1 MWTLP
6 KPGYRDGAEEQIAVN
21 VGGVRLALRGDML
34 DRYPESR
41 LAELARSTTRGFD
54 AISSLCDDYEP
65 AKGEFYFDRDPDSFK
80 CIVEVYYFG
89 EVHMKKGI
97 CPMCFMKEMEFWRID
112 SSCLDECCKSN
123 VREKEEELAEIAD
136 KVKAIL
142 DDLDLDGG
150 PLATRSERIRKFL
163 WRLMEKPES
172 SWVARAIAVA
182 SFLFVLTSSLVMC
195 LATLPELQ
203 VQDAD
208 GHVAEHPTLD
218 AIETACVCWF
228 TLEYGLRFASAPEKT
243 RFVLSFLNMVDLAAI
258 APFYI
263 VLALTHL
270 GATAAMDLTDVQR
283 AVQALR
289 VMRVARILKLA
300 RHSSGLQ
307 TLTYAL
313 RRSFAE
319 LGLLLTYMGVGIF
332 VFSALGYTME
342 HSHPET
348 LFRSIPHSFW
358 WAIITMTTVGYG
370 DVYPKTALGRC
381 NAALSFLCGV
391 VAIALPVH
399 PIINNFVVYYN
410 KQKVL
415 ETAARHKLELM
426 ELHGTLGQGTDKH
439 QTLRVS
445 RSDSHIA
452 MLTGERRT
460 VKKRSVS

>member
-6 KPGYRDGAEEQIAVN
+6 KPGYRVRADKQICVN
-21 VGGVRLALRGDML
+21 VGGVRLALCSDML
-34 DRYPESR
+34 ARYPESR
-41 LAELARSTTRGFD
+41 LAELARCTTPGFD
-54 AISSLCDDYEP
+54 AIFSLCDDYEP
-65 AKGEFYFDRDPDSFK
+65 TKGEFYFDRDPDSFR

-112 SSCLDECCKSN
+112 SSCLDDCCKSLLQ
-123 VREKEEELAEIAD
+123 EKEEELAEIAV

-142 DDLDLDGG
+142 DDLDLG
-150 PLATRSERIRKFL
+150 PLANRSERFRKFL

-172 SWVARAIAVA
+172 SWVARGIAVA
-182 SFLFVLTSSLVMC
+182 SFLFVLASSLVMC
-195 LATLPELQ
+195 LVTLPELQ
-203 VQDAD
+203 VQDAE
-208 GHVAEHPTLD
+208 GNVAEHPTLD
-218 AIETACVCWF
+218 AIETACICWF
-228 TLEYGLRFASAPEKT
+228 TVEYALRFAAAPDKT
-243 RFVLSFLNMVDLAAI
+243 RFVLAFLNMVDLSAI
-258 APFYI
+258 APFYL
-263 VLALTHL
+263 VLTLTHL
-270 GATAAMDLTDVQR
+270 GATAALDLTDVQR

-289 VMRVARILKLA
+289 VMRVARVLKLA

-332 VFSALGYTME
+332 VFSALGYTTE

-370 DVYPKTALGRC
+370 DVYPKTVLGRC

-410 KQKVL
+410 KQRVL
-415 ETAARHKLELM
+415 ETAARHELELM
-426 ELHGTLGQGTDKH
+426 ELRGTLKPREEKCGV
-439 QTLRVS
+439 LRES
-445 RSDSHIA
+445 RSDSHIEILA
-452 MLTGERRT
+452 SERRII
-460 VKKRSVS
+460 KKRSIS